1 MRQGLWKTIDK
12 EDLNKK
18 NKVAQAKIGTGSK
31 AMVARTFAQR
41 RHSLIQL
48 GSAIVVDNGAADE
61 DADIAQA
68 YLEQQF
74 PDDYPKPA
82 APPKVVPAGPSP
94 EEIALQERAA
104 LVAYSAGVADAAGA
118 YQQELK
124 DKDAAA
130 KEQRELST
138 MGYEEKFRPVYRN
151 EEAERPPTRPALPD
165 LQLLQLS
172 EDIQIDERDD
182 DDELNSN
189 FDPDAKRALD
199 YLSQQF
205 PKDFP

>member
-1 MRQGLWKTIDK
+1 M
-12 EDLNKK
+12 
-18 NKVAQAKIGTGSK
+18 A
-31 AMVARTFAQR
+31 ARTFAQR
-41 RHSLIQL
+41 RHALLQL
-48 GSAIVVDNGAADE
+48 DSAIVVDNGAADE
-61 DADIAQA
+61 NADIAQA

-82 APPKVVPAGPSP
+82 APPQVVPAGPTP

-104 LVAYSAGVADAAGA
+104 LVAYSADVADAAKA

-130 KEQRELST
+130 KEQRELSA
-138 MGYEEKFRPVYRN
+138 MGYEEKFQPVYRN
-151 EEAERPPTRPALPD
+151 EEVERPSKRPALPD
-165 LQLLQLS
+165 IKLLQLS
-172 EDIQIDERDD
+172 EDIQIDQRGD

>member
-1 MRQGLWKTIDK
+1 MRQGLWQTTDQ

-18 NKVAQAKIGTGSK
+18 NKAAQVKIGTGSK
-31 AMVARTFAQR
+31 AMATKKFAQR
-41 RHSLIQL
+41 RHSLLQL
-48 GSAIVVDNGAADE
+48 GSAIVVDSGAVDE
-61 DADIAQA
+61 NADIAQA

-74 PDDYPKPA
+74 PDDYPQPA
-82 APPKVVPAGPSP
+82 APPKVVPAGPTP

-104 LVAYSAGVADAAGA
+104 LVAYSAGVADAANA

-130 KEQRELST
+130 KEQQELSK

-151 EEAERPPTRPALPD
+151 EDVETPSTHPALPSTK
-165 LQLLQLS
+165 LLQLS
-172 EDIQIDERDD
+172 EDIQIDQRGD
-182 DDELNSN
+182 DDEANSN
-189 FDPDAKRALD
+189 FDPDAKGALD